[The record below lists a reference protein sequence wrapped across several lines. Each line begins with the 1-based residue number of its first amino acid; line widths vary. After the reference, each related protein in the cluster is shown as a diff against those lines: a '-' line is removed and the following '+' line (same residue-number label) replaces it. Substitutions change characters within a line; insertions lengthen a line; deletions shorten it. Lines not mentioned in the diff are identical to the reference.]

1 MTLLGQLEFAFFVSW
16 CLQNVPK
23 TVRVQCSPQEWTQM
37 PVATSVAT
45 NNQLAIV
52 ANRFNYVF
60 NLKGEP
66 WEGAEEESKI

>member
-1 MTLLGQLEFAFFVSW
+1 
-16 CLQNVPK
+16 
-23 TVRVQCSPQEWTQM
+23 M